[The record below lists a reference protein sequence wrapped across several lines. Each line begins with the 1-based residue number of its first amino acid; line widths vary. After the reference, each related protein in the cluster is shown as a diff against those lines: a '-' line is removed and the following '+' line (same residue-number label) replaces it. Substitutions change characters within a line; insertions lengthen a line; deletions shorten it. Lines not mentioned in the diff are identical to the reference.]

1 MVTLTVPVL
10 SVTTVFALSSPLEG
24 RKSMVAPWTGFPSW
38 SFREATNG
46 ELQLEVSAQAVKFR
60 RRGSTVSLKVS
71 EAELGVG
78 TDWSVTVTV
87 KAVSGNSSV
96 GVPLISPV
104 VEEKVNP
111 AGKMPPESEK
121 VGVPKA

>member
-1 MVTLTVPVL
+1 M
-10 SVTTVFALSSPLEG
+10 
-24 RKSMVAPWTGFPSW
+24 
-38 SFREATNG
+38 
-46 ELQLEVSAQAVKFR
+46 QLEVSAQAVKFR